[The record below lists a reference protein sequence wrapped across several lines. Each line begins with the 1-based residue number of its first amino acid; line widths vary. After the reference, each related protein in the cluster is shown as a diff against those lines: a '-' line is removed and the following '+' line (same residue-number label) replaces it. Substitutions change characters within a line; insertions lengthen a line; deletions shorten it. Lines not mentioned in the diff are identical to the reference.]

1 MSTTDFDA
9 YTPLTQ
15 YPIISCFKKSKRQ
28 VIKLD
33 IEFEIS
39 EEQAEAFAAELY
51 YNSDLITIIKETI
64 ECHREDYERFLEKEG
79 KKNG

>member
-1 MSTTDFDA
+1 M
-9 YTPLTQ
+9 
-15 YPIISCFKKSKRQ
+15 
-28 VIKLD
+28 D

-64 ECHREDYERFLEKEG
+64 ENNREDYERFLEKEG
-79 KKNG
+79 KRNG